1 MIKFLH
7 TSDLHLGMRRHFLNE
22 ESEPRY
28 RQARLDAIA
37 TLGEVAREEECAF
50 VLVAGDFLDSNQA
63 DPQTVARAAE
73 ALGEI
78 PVPIYILP
86 GNHDA
91 ADASSMLC
99 SAAFERIRPA
109 HVMVLSDSAPV
120 EVAPGVEL
128 VPAPLHTRRPHV
140 DLVQEAIEA
149 LVPGPLRIVLGHG
162 AVDQLSPEA
171 TDPALIR
178 IAAAEAALADGR
190 IHYVA
195 LGDRHSA
202 TSVGRTGRIRYSG
215 SPEPTAFDEERAG
228 YALVVSLD
236 RDSIEVVE
244 HQIGRW
250 RFERVEHHFSGD
262 EDVAALRA
270 ILHSLPGKE
279 RRVLRLTLTGT
290 LTLQGHAQLEELLE
304 EARQLFASV
313 GISERRSELSVLPQ
327 DSDFSDLK
335 LVGFA
340 QEALDELRATASAPG
355 ADASTAR
362 DALALLVRLTARSA

>member
-1 MIKFLH
+1 MIRFLH

-37 TLGEVAREEECAF
+37 TLGSLARQEECAF
-50 VLVAGDFLDSNQA
+50 VLVAGDFLDSNQS
-63 DPQTVARAAE
+63 DPQTIARAAE
-73 ALGEI
+73 ALNEI
-78 PVPIYILP
+78 PVPVYILP

-99 SAAFERIRPA
+99 SATFERIRPA
-109 HVMVLSDSAPV
+109 HVTVLSDSAPV

-128 VPAPLHTRRPHV
+128 VPAPLRTRRPLV
-140 DLVQEAIEA
+140 DLIQEAIRTLA
-149 LVPGPLRIVLGHG
+149 PGPVRIVLGHG
-162 AVDQLSPEA
+162 ASDLLSPDA
-171 TDPALIR
+171 ADPALIR

-202 TSVGRTGRIRYSG
+202 TSVGATGRIRYSG

-244 HQIGRW
+244 HQVGRW
-250 RFERVEHHFSGD
+250 SFERLEHHFSGD
-262 EDVAALRA
+262 DDVASLRT
-270 ILHSLPGKE
+270 ILYSLSGKD
-279 RRVLRLTLTGT
+279 RRVVRLTLTGT
-290 LTLQGHAQLEELLE
+290 LTLHGHAMLDELLE

-313 GISERRSELSVLPQ
+313 GISEKRSELSVLPQ
-327 DSDFSDLK
+327 DSDFSDLQ

-340 QEALDELRATASAPG
+340 REALDELRAVASAPG
-355 ADASTAR
+355 TDAAAAR